1 VKLVVMIPAYN
12 EEKSIAEVIS
22 EIPRQVEGVSSV
34 KVLVINDGSTD
45 GTVREAEHAGADKI
59 VGHGTNKGLGATFK
73 DGLDAALDMGADVI
87 VNIDADGQYNA
98 TEIPRLIQP
107 ILEDKAD
114 FVLGWRDIDKLAFMP
129 RGKRIGN
136 KTATWVTRRFCHLP
150 IKDAQSGFRAFS
162 RDTAMKLN
170 LSGRYTYV
178 QETLIQASYKGLRI
192 EQVPI
197 EFRAR
202 KGQSRLIS
210 NIGAYARRAGVT
222 IISTYWNYNPLVV
235 FGLIS
240 GVLVVAGLVFAMR
253 VLIHFI
259 QVGHVA
265 PLIPS
270 SILATLLIVAGLV
283 TFVLGILADT
293 SKNQRMLQ
301 EEILYRLKKHSL
313 PPQIDGE

>member
-1 VKLVVMIPAYN
+1 VKLIVMIPAYN
-12 EEKSIAEVIS
+12 EEKSIADVIA
-22 EIPRQVEGVSSV
+22 EIPREIEGISSV
-34 KVLVINDGSTD
+34 VVLVIDDGSTD
-45 GTVREAEHAGADKI
+45 GTVREAERAGADKI
-59 VGHGTNKGLGATFK
+59 VGHGSNKGLGATFK
-73 DGLDAALDMGADVI
+73 DGLDAALDMGADVV

-162 RDTAMKLN
+162 RETAMKLN

-210 NIGAYARRAGVT
+210 NIGSYARRAGVT
-222 IISTYWNYNPLVV
+222 IISTYWNYNPLVI

-240 GVLVVAGLVFAMR
+240 GMLEVAGLAFAIR
-253 VLIHFI
+253 VLVHFI

-265 PLIPS
+265 PLVPS
-270 SILATLLIVAGLV
+270 AILASLLIVAGLV

-313 PPQIDGE
+313 PLQIDGE